1 MNKVSMKLIK
11 CLLVLPLVAMA
22 VMSTACSDGKSYADL
37 LSDENKAVNF
47 YLADHKVINEI
58 PADSIFEEG
67 PDAPFYRMDED
78 GQVYMQVIK
87 SGNLKDKAYDD
98 QVIYFR
104 FMRYNLLYN
113 YTYNEWP
120 EGEGNAESMEYMATS
135 FRYGN
140 YTLTASAQ
148 YGSGIQ
154 VPLAYLGVECEV
166 NIVIKSQYG
175 FTSELSNVVPYMFNV
190 RYFKSR
196 I

>member
-1 MNKVSMKLIK
+1 MNKVSMKLVK
-11 CLLVLPLVAMA
+11 CFIIMPMVALAML
-22 VMSTACSDGKSYADL
+22 STACSDGKSYADL

-47 YLADHKVINEI
+47 YLAGQRVINEI
-58 PADSIFEEG
+58 PADSVFEEG

-87 SGNLKDKAYDD
+87 SGNKADKAYDD
-98 QVIYFR
+98 QMIYFR

-120 EGEGNAESMEYMATS
+120 EGEGNAESMEYMSTY

-140 YTLTASAQ
+140 YSLSTSAQ

-166 NIVIKSQYG
+166 NMVIKSQYG
-175 FTSELSNVVPYMFNV
+175 FTSDLSNVIPFLFNV

>member
-1 MNKVSMKLIK
+1 
-11 CLLVLPLVAMA
+11 
-22 VMSTACSDGKSYADL
+22 
-37 LSDENKAVNF
+37 
-47 YLADHKVINEI
+47 
-58 PADSIFEEG
+58 
-67 PDAPFYRMDED
+67 MDED